1 MRTKRGTGPPGL
13 LVDGSWLSF
22 RPPLPS
28 PILSPGCARLADRC
42 QAARQ
47 LPRRLRPIRRLLG
60 QARQHQLIERRGNRQ
75 LGPGRGRRRLSLGV
89 LEQQAHRR
97 VGGEHELPGQQP
109 VGHAAGGIDVGPAV
123 DVGFAQRLLRRDERG
138 RALDARSRG

>member
-47 LPRRLRPIRRLLG
+47 LPRSLWPFRWVLC
-60 QARQHQLIERRGNRQ
+60 QARHDELIEGRGNLQ
-75 LGPGRGRRRLSLGV
+75 LGPG
-89 LEQQAHRR
+89 
-97 VGGEHELPGQQP
+97 
-109 VGHAAGGIDVGPAV
+109 
-123 DVGFAQRLLRRDERG
+123 
-138 RALDARSRG
+138 